1 MCDTETKHIINL
13 EAFGQIASQKD
24 GITSTISPY
33 PC

>member
-1 MCDTETKHIINL
+1 MCDTEPKDIISL
-13 EAFGQIASQKD
+13 EVFGQIASQKD